1 MWRML
6 GATLLWHTHT
16 HSEKKNIAECH
27 ERKSLDVSVN
37 SIFTPFRLPYTGYF
51 IPCFLFLLWPSL
63 YLQSFTAPIL
73 HLAKSHP
80 PTPYTHT
87 GHIHGNWETHDRC
100 HKVNVHRQ
108 RKYTAIQQDMHL
120 LHTGAEGKQTQRPW
134 ETAMC
139 DWCENKQIRP
149 LMSGQYSWAK
159 PSSRFWGKT
168 ARSVY
173 VDAQVCVCVCFSV
186 WVSERFCVSVN
197 WGVFIPEVVVFHLFL
212 HQFCPVGGK
221 RRVCVRVCVRVYVCV
236 CVRRSK

>member
-1 MWRML
+1 MVIWSRNSQIYL
-6 GATLLWHTHT
+6 ISFLEQELILTLQNIFINLWCNVTYAWSHITVTHTHT

-37 SIFTPFRLPYTGYF
+37 SIFTPFRLRYTGYF

-87 GHIHGNWETHDRC
+87 RHIHGNWETHDRC

-173 VDAQVCVCVCFSV
+173 VDAQVCVCVCALACEWVRGFV
-186 WVSERFCVSVN
+186 WV
-197 WGVFIPEVVVFHLFL
+197 WTEVCLSL
-212 HQFCPVGGK
+212 
-221 RRVCVRVCVRVYVCV
+221 R
-236 CVRRSK
+236 

>member
-1 MWRML
+1 MVIWSRNSQIYL
-6 GATLLWHTHT
+6 ISFLEQELILTLQNIFINLWCNVTYAWSHITVTHT

-37 SIFTPFRLPYTGYF
+37 SIFTPFRLRYTGYF
-51 IPCFLFLLWPSL
+51 IPCFLFVQHQFYTWL
-63 YLQSFTAPIL
+63 
-73 HLAKSHP
+73 SH
-80 PTPYTHT
+80 THPLPKHT
-87 GHIHGNWETHDRC
+87 RHIHGNWETHGRC

-139 DWCENKQIRP
+139 DWCEKKQIRP

-159 PSSRFWGKT
+159 PSSHFWGKT

-173 VDAQVCVCVCFSV
+173 VDAQVCVCV
-186 WVSERFCVSVN
+186 
-197 WGVFIPEVVVFHLFL
+197 L
-212 HQFCPVGGK
+212 
-221 RRVCVRVCVRVYVCV
+221 
-236 CVRRSK
+236 